1 MCKTCQLP
9 TLYPL
14 LPISKRGIDL
24 FVCFY
29 FLPHLQA
36 QVHRVMVQC
45 VTNGFD
51 LVIVLSGNQ
60 SRVCESCIIGSNHV
74 YDGNQGINLINHKKI
89 KAVSFY
95 KK

>member
-9 TLYPL
+9 TLSIAAY
-14 LPISKRGIDL
+14 IQKRYRFFCL
-24 FVCFY
+24 SV
-29 FLPHLQA
+29 LPHFQA
-36 QVHRVMVQC
+36 QVQRVMIQC

-74 YDGNQGINLINHKKI
+74 YDGNQGINLINHKK
-89 KAVSFY
+89 
-95 KK
+95 